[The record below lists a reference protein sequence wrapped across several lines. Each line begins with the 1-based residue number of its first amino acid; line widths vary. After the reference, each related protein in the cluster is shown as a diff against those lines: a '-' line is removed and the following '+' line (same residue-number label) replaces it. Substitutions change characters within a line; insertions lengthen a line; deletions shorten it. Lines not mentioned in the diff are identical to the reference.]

1 MCLEKHQY
9 GGVKE
14 KVKGDEVK
22 DVIMHQV
29 T

>member
-1 MCLEKHQY
+1 MCLEKQQY

-14 KVKGDEVK
+14 KVKGDKVK
-22 DVIMHQV
+22 DVIVHQV